1 MENETYQ
8 TVWERLGIEKTDDE
22 RAIKRAYAKQLKT
35 IRPDED
41 PQHFQTLREARD
53 EAIYLAKYDFD
64 YEYDWEEEDDD
75 PDAPRS
81 EATSHEEDV
90 SQPSDNQSDNLD
102 IETSADDSS
111 INEDLER
118 ALEKSEPR
126 SEETY
131 VLTLDEKISDTPH
144 VAGQSAELVG
154 DSETI
159 DVFEGAL
166 ILDEPHEEKD
176 PQPNVKEPLS
186 KESLIDEGEEEADLN
201 SDPETISDNAS
212 DISFYDTDI
221 DEVTYEQIDDEV
233 ENLMGPWSL
242 WDRNEWK
249 RFINRVREASF
260 DISNYAEYEILRALG
275 ENLTAGKIESSYKR
289 DARLNILYYL
299 DEEYGWTQ
307 NDRRVYGI
315 LSHEQSEILMDYL
328 RHGESGVSHGT
339 SETYYDAFGFP
350 LLTAEHFK
358 DYLGKND
365 SVYEKYYQTSRE
377 DGRELKPSWCWPG
390 FIFSPLWLA
399 HRCNDGLEALA
410 GMFYI
415 LALIILHYG
424 LTAPS
429 LIATTLASLII
440 LSLHVLVGIYGRKL
454 VVTTLA
460 NTLQDLHNGEP
471 LSEEEKLKKLAS
483 IGRGGFKALF
493 DFIVGM
499 AGIGL
504 IATLIY
510 RLIL

>member
-75 PDAPRS
+75 PDAPSS

-90 SQPSDNQSDNLD
+90 SQPSDNQSDNL
-102 IETSADDSS
+102 ETAKTTVDTS
-111 INEDLER
+111 INNALER
-118 ALEKSEPR
+118 ALEKEEPR
-126 SEETY
+126 SDETY
-131 VLTLDEKISDTPH
+131 VLTLDEGGADTSH
-144 VAGQSAELVG
+144 VSGQSAELVR
-154 DSETI
+154 D
-159 DVFEGAL
+159 
-166 ILDEPHEEKD
+166 DEVTRGINDPLTLEEPLEEKD
-176 PQPNVKEPLS
+176 QSSSVD
-186 KESLIDEGEEEADLN
+186 IDIG
-201 SDPETISDNAS
+201 SDVSP

-221 DEVTYEQIDDEV
+221 DDVTYEQIDDEV

-275 ENLTAGKIESSYKR
+275 ENLTEGKIESSYKR

-429 LIATTLASLII
+429 LIATLLASLII

-471 LSEEEKLKKLAS
+471 LSKEEKLKKLAS

>member
-90 SQPSDNQSDNLD
+90 SQPSDNQCDNL
-102 IETSADDSS
+102 ETAKTTVDTP
-111 INEDLER
+111 INNALER
-118 ALEKSEPR
+118 ALEKGEPC
-126 SEETY
+126 SDETY
-131 VLTLDEKISDTPH
+131 VLTLDEGGADTSH
-144 VAGQSAELVG
+144 VAGQSAELVR
-154 DSETI
+154 D
-159 DVFEGAL
+159 
-166 ILDEPHEEKD
+166 DEVTRGINDPLTLEEPLEEKD
-176 PQPNVKEPLS
+176 QSLS
-186 KESLIDEGEEEADLN
+186 DDIDTALDIG
-201 SDPETISDNAS
+201 SDAS
-212 DISFYDTDI
+212 PDISFYDTDI
-221 DEVTYEQIDDEV
+221 DDVTYEQIDDEV

-275 ENLTAGKIESSYKR
+275 ENLTEGKIESSYKR

-429 LIATTLASLII
+429 LIATLLASLII

>member
-41 PQHFQTLREARD
+41 PQYFQTLREARD

-81 EATSHEEDV
+81 EATSHEEDA
-90 SQPSDNQSDNLD
+90 SQPSDNQSDNL
-102 IETSADDSS
+102 ETAKTTVDTP
-111 INEDLER
+111 INNALER
-118 ALEKSEPR
+118 ALEKGEPR
-126 SEETY
+126 SDETY
-131 VLTLDEKISDTPH
+131 VLTLDEGGADTSH
-144 VAGQSAELVG
+144 VAGQSAELVR
-154 DSETI
+154 D
-159 DVFEGAL
+159 
-166 ILDEPHEEKD
+166 DEVTRGINDPLTLEEPLEEKD
-176 PQPNVKEPLS
+176 QSSSVD
-186 KESLIDEGEEEADLN
+186 IDIG
-201 SDPETISDNAS
+201 SDAS
-212 DISFYDTDI
+212 PDISFYDTDI
-221 DEVTYEQIDDEV
+221 DDVTYEQIDDEV

-275 ENLTAGKIESSYKR
+275 ENLTEGKIESSYKR

-471 LSEEEKLKKLAS
+471 LSKEEKLKKLAS

>member
-1 MENETYQ
+1 MD
-8 TVWERLGIEKTDDE
+8 VWQRLGIEKTDDE
-22 RAIKRAYAKQLKT
+22 RIIKRAYAKQLKIT
-35 IRPDED
+35 RPDED
-41 PQHFQTLREARD
+41 PKYFQSLREARD
-53 EAIYLAKYDFD
+53 KAISLAKYDFD

-75 PDAPRS
+75 PDAPSS

-90 SQPSDNQSDNLD
+90 SQPSDNQSDNL
-102 IETSADDSS
+102 ETAKSTDDTP
-111 INEDLER
+111 INNALER
-118 ALEKSEPR
+118 VLEKGEPR
-126 SEETY
+126 SDETY
-131 VLTLDEKISDTPH
+131 VLTLDEGGADTSH
-144 VAGQSAELVG
+144 VAGQSAELVR
-154 DSETI
+154 D
-159 DVFEGAL
+159 
-166 ILDEPHEEKD
+166 DEVTRGINDPLTLEEPLEEKD
-176 PQPNVKEPLS
+176 QSSSDDIDTALDIGS
-186 KESLIDEGEEEADLN
+186 DASL
-201 SDPETISDNAS
+201 

-221 DEVTYEQIDDEV
+221 DDVTYEQIDDEV

-275 ENLTAGKIESSYKR
+275 ENLTEGKIESSYKR

-440 LSLHVLVGIYGRKL
+440 LSLHVLLGIYGRKL